1 MTPFPL
7 SFRRF
12 AWGLLAYTVA
22 VVLFGAFLRATG
34 SGAGCGD
41 HWPLCNGEIIPRDP
55 GFATVVEFSHRVTSG
70 LALPLVIVLGVWAF
84 RLTRRADLVNAT
96 AVRRAAIASVVFMVL
111 EAAIGAGLVLLE
123 YVAFNP
129 SVGRA
134 IWMAAHL
141 VNTLLL
147 VAALLLTA
155 WWAQGGGVPH
165 RGHGARSLAVGA
177 ALVSVLVLS
186 TSGAVTA
193 LGDTLVIAGGIDPTE
208 NAIVAALVSLR
219 VYHPILAFVAMAFV
233 GAAVL
238 ASRRAGVRV
247 TQAGMAV
254 LGVFLIQM
262 VIGAVNVV
270 LLAPVWLQV
279 VHLLVTN
286 LIWIGLVLFA
296 VEALAPGADVSL
308 SGHAPARSEPARSEP
323 TRPEPQ
329 QRPDGDADLSPA
341 RVRA

>member
-1 MTPFPL
+1 MSPFPL

-55 GFATVVEFSHRVTSG
+55 GFATIVEFSHRVTSG

-84 RLTRRADLVNAT
+84 RLTRRADRVNAS
-96 AVRRAAIASVVFMVL
+96 AVRRAAVASVVFMVL

-147 VAALLLTA
+147 IAALVLTA
-155 WWAQGGGVPH
+155 WWAQGGGVPR
-165 RGHGARSLAVGA
+165 RGHAGRAWAVGA
-177 ALVSVLVLS
+177 ALVSVLILS

-208 NAIVAALVSLR
+208 NAIVAALVGLR
-219 VYHPILAFVAMAFV
+219 IYHPMMAFVAMALV
-233 GAAVL
+233 GVAVL
-238 ASRRAGVRV
+238 ATRRAGTRV

-254 LGVFLIQM
+254 LGFFLVQM
-262 VIGAVNVV
+262 VIGAVNVM

-296 VEALAPGADVSL
+296 VEALAAAPGVDLSL
-308 SGHAPARSEPARSEP
+308 DTDAPADASP
-323 TRPEPQ
+323 
-329 QRPDGDADLSPA
+329 GDASLPGGDGASDLSPA
-341 RVRA
+341 RVRV